1 MTKLFVHIAGIDNNL
16 EKADRIAFLQKM
28 FSDVYQIKEENIILI
43 NDKKYGGYRNFQFA
57 EIEGGEEDANKII
70 EALKGTTYEG
80 YEIAINIAKPL
91 EESSDRRPS
100 FNRGGNSGGF
110 NRGGGFGGGSNR
122 SNGSDRPS
130 RSYNDDSRGYRN

>member
-57 EIEGGEEDANKII
+57 EIEDEETANKII
-70 EALKGTTYEG
+70 EALNGTTYEG

-91 EESSDRRPS
+91 EESDRRPS
-100 FNRGGNSGGF
+100 FNRGGNSGGGF
-110 NRGGGFGGGSNR
+110 NRGGGSFGGGSNR
-122 SNGSDRPS
+122 SDRPT